1 MPNWCNNSVTITGP
15 AERIR
20 ALWTRA
26 SAGAEGAALLNA
38 LRPMPEELHQG
49 EAWYGWRVE
58 NWGTKW
64 DIDLQG
70 LEFEEFSDGM
80 AAITGWFDS
89 AWSPPIDAFQAYSNE
104 NPDVD
109 MELKYFEPGMS
120 FVGVWD
126 SAGGDAYWEG
136 VGELLETTAEEDAVL
151 HDLLEHFDV
160 ASWYETDEDEENL
173 EIDLDGGVSATN
185 E

>member
-15 AERIR
+15 AERIA

-26 SAGAEGAALLNA
+26 SAGAEGTALLNA
-38 LRPMPEELHQG
+38 MRPMPAELLEG

-64 DIDLQG
+64 DIDVQG
-70 LEFEEFSDGM
+70 LEFAEFSDGT
-80 AAITGWFDS
+80 ATISGWFDS
-89 AWSPPIDAFQAYSNE
+89 AWSPPLDAFQAYSNE

-126 SAGGDAYWEG
+126 SAGGDAYWDKLE
-136 VGELLETTAEEDAVL
+136 ELLETTAEQDAVL